1 LALPVAAGLCPIWP
15 KGGRPVNRYAR
26 TSPGQSLEII
36 SIERPY
42 SFFHLIET
50 RFGGCQPLRRIF
62 SQVRIQPGRTMV
74 IEKLGDP
81 EDLREENGDLLMR
94 NPDFKSSVA
103 YRLSFFTAKFATRQ
117 RLAHVTDTDFIGYAV
132 VKEDSAPSFGTK
144 RRVYESVIRPSRL
157 VNNFVRGGQNWPC
170 QVDGKLFKVNGYLY
184 AQQNALT
191 NVCAHVALR
200 TAAARF
206 RDMSYREMNQL
217 LGIDHVNVKM
227 GEGNGL
233 TTQQMQRVLEAAGAK
248 CFPADYSNPSANPP
262 PFQKYI
268 YGSIESG
275 YPAIVIFGTTD
286 PDGGLHAVPVF
297 GHTLNQDT
305 WVPNADFSYFK
316 IGEGTIYIPSESWLS
331 MFIAHDDNWGSNYCI
346 PRHYLRP
353 KPHPAPGQPAP
364 APEESVSQCVAH
376 VISTMPKEVQLNPV
390 RAEIIGADYL
400 FTILPQLPP
409 NNNLWAQRLL
419 FYAENHLLVLRP
431 YLLDP
436 AEYTAHLEKLKD
448 WQGKP
453 VRETMIDALKANLTK
468 ERLWMVELS
477 VPELFS
483 ANLRKVGE
491 VLVRAEISPAVD
503 RDLGSFVL
511 ARLPGYFA
519 LLAGGTSANP
529 QYQFI
534 PSGAD
539 GHVQLIG
546 CEGDR

>member
-1 LALPVAAGLCPIWP
+1 M
-15 KGGRPVNRYAR
+15 NRYAR

-36 SIERPY
+36 PIERPY
-42 SFFHLIET
+42 SFFNLIET

-81 EDLREENGDLLMR
+81 EDLREENGDLLTR

-103 YRLSFFTAKFATRQ
+103 YRLSFFTAKFTTRQ
-117 RLAHVTDTDFIGYAV
+117 RLAHVTDADFIGYAI

-157 VNNFVRGGQNWPC
+157 VNNFVRGGQDWPC
-170 QVDGKLFKVNGYLY
+170 QVDGKMFKVNGYLY

-331 MFIAHDDNWGSNYCI
+331 MFITHDDNWGSNYCI

-353 KPHPAPGQPAP
+353 KPHPAAGQPAP

-409 NNNLWAQRLL
+409 DNNQWAERLAL
-419 FYAENHLLVLRP
+419 YANAHMLVLRP

-436 AEYTAHLEKLKD
+436 AEYTAHLEKVKD
-448 WQGKP
+448 WQGKT
-453 VRETMIDALKANLTK
+453 VRETLIRDLRANLTK
-468 ERLWMVELS
+468 ERLWMIELS

-483 ANLRKVGE
+483 ANMRKVGE
-491 VLVRAEISPAVD
+491 VLVRAEILPAGD

-519 LLAGGTSANP
+519 LLSGGTPADP

-546 CEGDR
+546 CEVDR

>member
-1 LALPVAAGLCPIWP
+1 
-15 KGGRPVNRYAR
+15 
-26 TSPGQSLEII
+26 
-36 SIERPY
+36 
-42 SFFHLIET
+42 
-50 RFGGCQPLRRIF
+50 
-62 SQVRIQPGRTMV
+62 MV
-74 IEKLGDP
+74 IEKLVDP
-81 EDLREENGDLLMR
+81 RDLREENEDLRAR
-94 NPDFKSSVA
+94 NPDFNSSVA
-103 YRLSFFTAKFATRQ
+103 YRLSFFKAKFTTRKWIA
-117 RLAHVTDTDFIGYAV
+117 RVTNRDFLGYAV
-132 VKEDSAPSFGTK
+132 VKEDSAPSFGNIQ
-144 RRVYESVIRPSRL
+144 RVYESVVLPSRL
-157 VNNFVRGGQNWPC
+157 ENNFVRGGQDWPC
-170 QVDGKLFKVNGYLY
+170 RVDGKMFKVHGYLY
-184 AQQNALT
+184 AQQNGLT

-206 RDMSYREMNQL
+206 HPSGDMSYREMNQL
-217 LGIDHVNVKM
+217 LGIDHVNVKT
-227 GEGNGL
+227 GDGSGL

-248 CFPADYSNPSANPP
+248 CFPADYSNPSVNPP

-286 PDGGLHAVPVF
+286 PSGSLHAVPVF
-297 GHTLNQDT
+297 GHTFNQDT
-305 WVPNADFSYFK
+305 WVPNADLSYFK
-316 IGEGTIYIPSESWLS
+316 IGAGTIYIPSESWLS
-331 MFIAHDDNWGSNYCI
+331 MFIMHDDNWGSNYCA
-346 PRHYLRP
+346 PRHYLRTQA
-353 KPHPAPGQPAP
+353 HPVPVQTPTVP
-364 APEESVSQCVAH
+364 VPPNNISQCVAH

-409 NNNLWAQRLL
+409 DNNPWAQRLSH
-419 FYAENHLLVLRP
+419 YANNHLLVLRP

-436 AEYTAHLEKLKD
+436 AEYTTHLGKLKD
-448 WQGKP
+448 WQNKP
-453 VRETMIDALKANLTK
+453 VRETLIRDLRANLTK
-468 ERLWMVELS
+468 ERLWMIELS

-491 VLVRAEISPAVD
+491 VLVRAEVLPTAT

-519 LLAGGTSANP
+519 LLAGGTPANP

-546 CEGDR
+546 CEAHK